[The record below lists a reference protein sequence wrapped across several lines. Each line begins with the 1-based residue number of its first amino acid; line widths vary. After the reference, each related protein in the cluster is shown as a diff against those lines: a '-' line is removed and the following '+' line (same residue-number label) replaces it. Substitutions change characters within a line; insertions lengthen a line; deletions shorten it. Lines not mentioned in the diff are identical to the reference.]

1 MRLTTYNYDH
11 RLQLSTD
18 QTIST
23 AAKRPYQRARNQ
35 IYTLLNQLSQP
46 SSTLTRNHA
55 CTAQILVIRCRRCIA
70 PRTRPDIIIPDA
82 PPVGVG
88 RRPPAS
94 SSARVGS
101 LKRQSRLKLLTESHS
116 TMQSPWNVR
125 VPGLLP
131 LQAHRAG
138 LLTVPHFLPSRPYR
152 RLQQARLATALTK
165 PAAREPGRERSGGRV
180 VVDVDV
186 DAATAISPP

>member
-1 MRLTTYNYDH
+1 MITGCNF
-11 RLQLSTD
+11 QPD

-23 AAKRPYQRARNQ
+23 AAKRSYQRARNQ

-138 LLTVPHFLPSRPYR
+138 LLAVPHFLPSRPYC
-152 RLQQARLATALTK
+152 RLRQARLATALTK

-186 DAATAISPP
+186 DAAISPP